1 MREVVR
7 SADKP
12 FLCFRLPYFV
22 IYQGHLLLYHWT
34 VIIVNVVAEL
44 VDSSYTYL

>member
-1 MREVVR
+1 MFSFSLVIFAEMREVVR

-22 IYQGHLLLYHWT
+22 IYQGHLLLYH
-34 VIIVNVVAEL
+34 
-44 VDSSYTYL
+44 